1 MPTEADNV
9 PNHEEA
15 DKSNEK
21 LATERRIP
29 KKKNDCEHKDLRLIT
44 KPLVM
49 ASNTSMAA

>member
-9 PNHEEA
+9 INHEEA

-21 LATERRIP
+21 PARKVNSKE
-29 KKKNDCEHKDLRLIT
+29 KKECEDKDLRLVT

-49 ASNTSMAA
+49 ARNTSMAA